1 MKPNQKSLIVGLAV
15 AVILTNYGCTH
26 ATSPGNNPNPNPLPL
41 TSSEK
46 LVESA
51 NNAFATNLFGQIA
64 IQESGKDFFISPL
77 SVSMALAMT
86 LNGANGQTYV
96 DMQNTLG
103 LNGLT
108 NDEINQSYQN
118 LIGMFGGLDQNVK
131 FNIANSIWYRNTFSV
146 LKTFLSVDSIY
157 YNAEVDPL
165 DFNASN
171 ATDIVNGWVSDKT
184 NGKIPNIIDPPIPPG
199 VVMYIMNALYFN
211 GTWKYTFSDTSN
223 AGLSFHLADGT
234 TQMDSMMVVHDTLNY
249 FSDSSF
255 EAVELPYGDGDYSMV
270 VLLPSNVPSTA
281 NAVALNQKE
290 WTDILGGLT
299 PRDVQMT
306 MPKFKIQYFTKL
318 KNALSQMGMGIAFS
332 GNADFTRI
340 NPNGGLT
347 VSDVLHKTYIDVN
360 EKGTEAAAVT
370 VVIVATWDG
379 GGPHTGP
386 YFVNVNRP
394 FIFLIKENHSN
405 TVMFMGEVADP
416 AAVSSN

>member
-41 TSSEK
+41 TSSKK

-299 PRDVQMT
+299 PRERADDNAKVQDSVFHKVEKRT
-306 MPKFKIQYFTKL
+306 ISNGNGYSLLRECGFHKDKPKRGTHGFRRAAQ
-318 KNALSQMGMGIAFS
+318 
-332 GNADFTRI
+332 D
-340 NPNGGLT
+340 
-347 VSDVLHKTYIDVN
+347 LH
-360 EKGTEAAAVT
+360 
-370 VVIVATWDG
+370 
-379 GGPHTGP
+379 
-386 YFVNVNRP
+386 RRQ
-394 FIFLIKENHSN
+394 
-405 TVMFMGEVADP
+405 
-416 AAVSSN
+416 